1 MTLEEE
7 IQQGTFR
14 NEHHKAFVNIWFT
27 AGWLYAKNA
36 SWLKQFGLTPE
47 QFNVLRI
54 LRGSHPQ
61 PLKLANIAARMINR
75 SSNASRLVD
84 KLEEKKLV
92 RRTACK
98 TNRRQV
104 DIIITS
110 KGLGLLSKIDA
121 RPAVWELLKQK
132 ISSAQARQLNA
143 LLDAIRS

>member
-1 MTLEEE
+1 
-7 IQQGTFR
+7 
-14 NEHHKAFVNIWFT
+14 
-27 AGWLYAKNA
+27 
-36 SWLKQFGLTPE
+36 
-47 QFNVLRI
+47 
-54 LRGSHPQ
+54 
-61 PLKLANIAARMINR
+61 MINR